1 MCMSYTLINIL
12 LETFITT
19 KNFQFQIE
27 NFLFIKML
35 DIKFIRENPE
45 VVRKDLEKRNERE
58 KLEWMPDLLKS
69 DVEYRKLLHDNQ
81 KLRQRRNEIT
91 SEINNLKKQGKDI
104 KEKVHEAKELPDKI
118 KQSDG
123 RIMELK
129 NKIEYYLMRLP
140 NIMHESVPV
149 GKDGN
154 ENVVVRAWGTKPK
167 FDFELKP
174 HGELLQELG
183 LANFEKAAEVS
194 GHGFCYLMG
203 DIARLELALVNFA
216 VDFLTKRNYVLV
228 EPPLMLR
235 RKPYEGVTDLKDFEM
250 VMYKIDN
257 EDLFLIATSEHP
269 IAAMLMNE
277 VIDEKQIPLKFAGV
291 SPCFRKELG
300 SHSIDTRGL
309 FRVHH
314 FNKIEQFI
322 FCKPEDSWKF
332 HEELLKNA
340 EGIFQKLKI
349 PYRVVN
355 ICTGDIGTVAAKK
368 YDLEAWFPREDLY
381 REAISCSNCTSYQ
394 AVRLNIRYR
403 KGEER
408 EYVHTL
414 NSTAIATGRTI
425 RAIVE
430 NYQQKDGSIKVPSVL
445 QKYVGKKVI
454 GKKV

>member
-1 MCMSYTLINIL
+1 
-12 LETFITT
+12 
-19 KNFQFQIE
+19 
-27 NFLFIKML
+27 ML

-45 VVRKDLEKRNERE
+45 IVRKDLEKRNEKE
-58 KLEWMPDLLKS
+58 KFEWLEDLLKS
-69 DVEYRKLLHDNQ
+69 DVEYRKSLQENQ

-91 SEINNLKKQGKDI
+91 DEINKLKKQGEDI
-104 KEKVHEAKELPDKI
+104 KDKIKEAKELPEKI
-118 KQSDG
+118 KQSDEK
-123 RIMELK
+123 IEELK

-140 NIMHESVPV
+140 NILHESVPI
-149 GKDGN
+149 GKDADD
-154 ENVVVRAWGTKPK
+154 NVVVKTWGDKPK
-167 FDFELKP
+167 FNFELKP

-194 GHGFCYLMG
+194 GHGFYYLMG

-216 VDFLTKRNYVLV
+216 VDFLTKKDYVLI

-235 RKPYEGVTDLKDFEM
+235 RKPYEGVTDLKDFETM
-250 VMYKIDN
+250 MYKIED
-257 EDLFLIATSEHP
+257 EDLLLIATSEHS

-277 VIDEKQIPLKFAGV
+277 TYDERQLPLRFAGL

-314 FNKIEQFI
+314 FNKVEQFI

-332 HEELLKNA
+332 HEELLKNG
-340 EGIFQKLKI
+340 EEIFQQLKI

-368 YDLEAWFPREDLY
+368 YDIEAWFPRENLY
-381 REAISCSNCTSYQ
+381 REVISCSNCTSYQ
-394 AVRLNIRYR
+394 ATRLNIKYR
-403 KGEER
+403 KGEEK
-408 EYVHTL
+408 EFVHTL
-414 NSTAIATGRTI
+414 NSTAIATGRAI

-430 NYQQKDGSIKVPSVL
+430 NYQQKDGSIKVPTVL
-445 QKYVGKKVI
+445 QKFMGKKVI
-454 GKKV
+454 GKKK